1 MKFLAHPILFTL
13 VVALWLATP
22 FDSSAQSRRVRPGST
37 ASQPVARD
45 SGPSAKALYMEA
57 NDYAD
62 KQVAEM
68 KRKQK
73 PLSRTRLKE
82 ILLEQQRLA
91 VRNATQL
98 SGRADL
104 KGEDLYYLGMLYA
117 LAENE
122 DATIETMK
130 RFLDEQPERDELA
143 QTARGYLAISY
154 ARGRLFDEA
163 EQALKDFLDRKPVTA
178 RNRTLFEKEMAYSY
192 RMAGKPERAAA
203 HGEEA
208 FKAAKLLLVDAGTDS
223 SVETEIF
230 DAGDE
235 LATIYTLM
243 KQTARAAATL
253 EELRRISLDLQA
265 PDYYRAETT
274 KLVNLLVDGGRKAE
288 AVKLINDSLVSV
300 SEGVK
305 NSDLRGVIKDYLK
318 DKQRHLRVQGELAPD
333 LIIAKWIDQQ
343 PVRLAD
349 LRGKVVLLDFW
360 AFWCPPCLD
369 SFPDLNTWHEDYKD
383 KGLVVI
389 GVTKFYGHAG
399 GMDVDENA
407 ELVFLKRFKA
417 GYRLQ
422 YGVAVAEKDYNHK
435 NYGVESIPT
444 TVLIDRRGVVRFMET
459 GSGGNEDEI
468 AAAIE
473 RLVNEPSQ

>member
-22 FDSSAQSRRVRPGST
+22 FDSSAQSRRGRSVST

-265 PDYYRAETT
+265 TDYYRAET
-274 KLVNLLVDGGRKAE
+274 KNLVNLLVDGGRKAE

-369 SFPDLNTWHEDYKD
+369 SFPDLN
-383 KGLVVI
+383 
-389 GVTKFYGHAG
+389 
-399 GMDVDENA
+399 
-407 ELVFLKRFKA
+407 
-417 GYRLQ
+417 
-422 YGVAVAEKDYNHK
+422 
-435 NYGVESIPT
+435 
-444 TVLIDRRGVVRFMET
+444 
-459 GSGGNEDEI
+459 
-468 AAAIE
+468 
-473 RLVNEPSQ
+473 